1 MTDGTVR
8 CIDSEIPFEIPDLWE
23 WERWGNISFSIQ
35 YGYNAPAI
43 ENGDVKMVRISD
55 IQDNQVLW
63 QRVPFCKIAS
73 HEIPNYLLKPNDIL
87 FARTGGT
94 VGKSFLVEQVPIN
107 AIYAGYL
114 IRTRYSNELCPI
126 YLKSFMESSLY
137 WEQIRLGT
145 IATAQP
151 NCNGRTLGRM
161 LLPVP
166 PKDEQKRIAIKI
178 TELRPLIEHYG
189 TITNSLK
196 NLNDSI
202 NETLKKSILQ
212 EAIQGRLVPQIASE
226 GTAEELLTEIR
237 VEKERLVKEGKLKKS
252 VLAKES
258 RIFRGE
264 DNRYYE
270 QIGNSTV
277 DITEEL
283 PFEIPVSWSWVR
295 MGDIGEWGAGATPN
309 RGVSE
314 YYNGHIRWLKTGELN
329 NGIVYDTE
337 EYITEKALKECSLRL
352 NRPDDVLIAMYGA
365 TIGKLAIVGRELTTN
380 QACCAC
386 TPFLISSW
394 FLFYFLMASKVSFVK
409 KGEGG
414 AQPNISRVK
423 LIQHLMPIPPLA
435 EQKRIVEH
443 INELFHHLK

>member
-1 MTDGTVR
+1 M
-8 CIDSEIPFEIPDLWE
+8 
-23 WERWGNISFSIQ
+23 
-35 YGYNAPAI
+35 
-43 ENGDVKMVRISD
+43 
-55 IQDNQVLW
+55 
-63 QRVPFCKIAS
+63 
-73 HEIPNYLLKPNDIL
+73 
-87 FARTGGT
+87 
-94 VGKSFLVEQVPIN
+94 
-107 AIYAGYL
+107 
-114 IRTRYSNELCPI
+114 
-126 YLKSFMESSLY
+126 
-137 WEQIRLGT
+137 
-145 IATAQP
+145 
-151 NCNGRTLGRM
+151 
-161 LLPVP
+161 
-166 PKDEQKRIAIKI
+166 
-178 TELRPLIEHYG
+178 
-189 TITNSLK
+189 
-196 NLNDSI
+196 
-202 NETLKKSILQ
+202 
-212 EAIQGRLVPQIASE
+212 
-226 GTAEELLTEIR
+226 
-237 VEKERLVKEGKLKKS
+237 
-252 VLAKES
+252 
-258 RIFRGE
+258 
-264 DNRYYE
+264 
-270 QIGNSTV
+270 

-409 KGEGG
+409 KSEGG
-414 AQPNISRVK
+414 TQPNISRVK